1 MRPGRSVGQFVPF
14 ERRQEYLNAVFFGVY
29 GSNLL
34 AGNFEAELTVLLSGI
49 CYLKKS
55 CNHPLLNDKTPIALL
70 TGGGPGAM

>member
-14 ERRQEYLNAVFFGVY
+14 ERRQEYLNATFFGVY

-34 AGNFEAELTVLLSGI
+34 AGDFEAELTVLLSGI
-49 CYLKKS
+49 SYLKKS
-55 CNHPLLNDKTPIALL
+55 CTHPLLNDKKPIALL